1 MIKRAVVVAA
11 AAALFSLG
19 ASAAL
24 ADAGVKSSD
33 GVPSQAVRA
42 VQAGAAGA
50 AKVWIGHEEHRASA
64 AGGDVFAAAGEMRL
78 TGTVTTAGWLDKPG
92 EGVL

>member
-19 ASAAL
+19 ASVAL

-33 GVPSQAVRA
+33 GVPSQAV
-42 VQAGAAGA
+42 QAGAPGA
-50 AKVWIGHEEHRASA
+50 AKAWIGHEEHRASA
-64 AGGDVFAAAGEMRL
+64 AGGDVFAAAGEKRS